1 MTSIVQALTERRLA
15 RFLIV
20 GAGAAGLLFAL
31 SLAFVTAGMA
41 PFWGGA
47 LAYAIAFVV
56 AYSLQRA
63 WTFGG
68 RHRHGQ
74 ALPRYLTLQIC
85 CATLSGVIAHVAVD
99 RFGLPPLA
107 MAALATVIVSA
118 ISYVASSL
126 WVFPERDAP

>member
-31 SLAFVTAGMA
+31 SFAFVTAGMA
-41 PFWGGA
+41 PFWGGS

-68 RHRHGQ
+68 KHGHGH
-74 ALPRYLTLQIC
+74 AFPRYLTLQLS
-85 CATLSGVIAHVAVD
+85 CATLSGVISHVAVD
-99 RFGLPPLA
+99 GLDLPPLA
-107 MAALATVIVSA
+107 MSALATVIVSA

-126 WVFPERDAP
+126 WVFPERGAR